1 MKKFFIITLGL
12 GLILSCGKK
21 EKKLEEI
28 EKTPLPQISPE
39 EIKIDTIA
47 IKDTFMP
54 KGYPYQALQRPDP
67 LKPLVGAAFKGEE
80 KEVDL
85 STLKLVGILKGNK
98 GNAALFEGSDGRAY
112 FIREKDKVR
121 GGYVKA
127 ITSNEVIVEITAYGT
142 PIEVKYSL
150 RQEE

>member
-1 MKKFFIITLGL
+1 MKKFLIIGIVFWNIINCAKE
-12 GLILSCGKK
+12 GQKK
-21 EKKLEEI
+21 EEI
-28 EKTPLPQISPE
+28 EKFELPKINPE
-39 EIKIDTIA
+39 EIKIDTQA

-54 KGYPYQALQRPDP
+54 KGYPYQALERPDP
-67 LKPLVGAAFKGEE
+67 FKPLVGITLKEE
-80 KEVDL
+80 EREIDL

-112 FIREKDKVR
+112 FIKEKDKVR

-150 RQEE
+150 TSK

>member
-1 MKKFFIITLGL
+1 MKKFFIIVTVFGI
-12 GLILSCGKK
+12 ILNCGKK
-21 EKKLEEI
+21 EKKWEEI

-39 EIKIDTIA
+39 EIKIDTTA
-47 IKDTFMP
+47 IRDTFMP
-54 KGYPYQALQRPDP
+54 KGYPYQALQRADP
-67 LKPLVGAAFKGEE
+67 LKPLVGIAFKGEV
-80 KEVDL
+80 KEIDL

>member
-1 MKKFFIITLGL
+1 MKKILIIGIVF
-12 GLILSCGKK
+12 GIIINCGKGGQK
-21 EKKLEEI
+21 REEI
-28 EKTPLPQISPE
+28 EKFELPKINPE
-39 EIKIDTIA
+39 EIKIDTLA

-54 KGYPYQALQRPDP
+54 KGYPYQALERMDP
-67 LKPLVGAAFKGEE
+67 FKPLVGVTLKEE
-80 KEVDL
+80 EREIDL
-85 STLKLVGILKGNK
+85 STLKLVGILRGNK

-150 RQEE
+150 RSK

>member
-1 MKKFFIITLGL
+1 MKKFLMILLSLGIVL
-12 GLILSCGKK
+12 NCGKK
-21 EKKLEEI
+21 DRKAEEI
-28 EKTPLPQISPE
+28 EKIPLPQIKPE
-39 EIKIDTIA
+39 DIQIDTSA

-54 KGYPYQALQRPDP
+54 KGYPYQPVGRPDP
-67 LKPLVGAAFKGEE
+67 LKPLVGVAFKGEE